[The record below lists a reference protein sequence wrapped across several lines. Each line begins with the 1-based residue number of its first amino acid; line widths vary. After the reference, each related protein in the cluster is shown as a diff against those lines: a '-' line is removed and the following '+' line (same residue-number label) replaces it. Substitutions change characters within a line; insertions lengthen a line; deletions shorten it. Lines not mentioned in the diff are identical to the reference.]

1 MSICVKGNDI
11 EARYNETYG
20 CWSLDICVYFYARD
34 VGLYLYG
41 ALYGWLILFCLFLLF
56 VCLFIYSFIFSFLP
70 SFLPS
75 FLLFSVEC
83 LLCEME

>member
-1 MSICVKGNDI
+1 MKGNDI

-56 VCLFIYSFIFSFLP
+56 VYLFFFSFLP
-70 SFLPS
+70 SS
-75 FLLFSVEC
+75 WLFSVEC